1 MRNSSESLAGAFAT
15 GVMDQGLNIVDI
27 GLAST
32 DMCYFAS
39 GHFDFPAAIVTASH
53 NPATDSGVKFFDSE
67 GYKSMP
73 EIEDRISSLAWDLA
87 DGSRAAPQENSE
99 SLETIDGLS
108 LYRSALKNRLQ
119 VFESLF
125 NVDFET
131 VDWGSVVPPQG
142 LILDCSGGASTEWLA
157 DGLRRRGLE
166 ASEVSSRLDPI
177 NQNCG
182 AGDFSPTASWSIHE
196 LLMEVPSH
204 RLLWTVAQHLE
215 INDGMAFWE
224 PGQIIAAALDGD
236 GDRVVM
242 VDENGAIIDGD
253 QLLYVLAS
261 DRKSDS
267 LFQGPVVGTVMS
279 NLGLEHALDRQGIA
293 FKRTSVG
300 DRYVLEALRESGG
313 TIGGETSGH
322 LICLDKTTT
331 GDGMVAALQILAVM
345 RRTGKSLSALT
356 SGMSRYPQ
364 TMVNVKTP
372 EPVNPE
378 TVPAI
383 QEAVA
388 AVENELEEQGRVVLR
403 ASGTEPVI
411 RVMVEGKNK
420 EQIEILA
427 KRLASVVAES
437 AT

>member
-1 MRNSSESLAGAFAT
+1 
-15 GVMDQGLNIVDI
+15 
-27 GLAST
+27 
-32 DMCYFAS
+32 
-39 GHFDFPAAIVTASH
+39 
-53 NPATDSGVKFFDSE
+53 
-67 GYKSMP
+67 
-73 EIEDRISSLAWDLA
+73 
-87 DGSRAAPQENSE
+87 
-99 SLETIDGLS
+99 
-108 LYRSALKNRLQ
+108 
-119 VFESLF
+119 
-125 NVDFET
+125 
-131 VDWGSVVPPQG
+131 
-142 LILDCSGGASTEWLA
+142 
-157 DGLRRRGLE
+157 
-166 ASEVSSRLDPI
+166 
-177 NQNCG
+177 
-182 AGDFSPTASWSIHE
+182 
-196 LLMEVPSH
+196 
-204 RLLWTVAQHLE
+204 
-215 INDGMAFWE
+215 
-224 PGQIIAAALDGD
+224 
-236 GDRVVM
+236 
-242 VDENGAIIDGD
+242 
-253 QLLYVLAS
+253 
-261 DRKSDS
+261 
-267 LFQGPVVGTVMS
+267 MS

-331 GDGMVAALQILAVM
+331 GDGMVVALQILAVM

-420 EQIEILA
+420 EQIVTLA